1 MLEGSVFLQV
11 FPILTPGCN
20 NTELGLCPEV
30 CEVPLEGEEMWFV
43 VWKEPGAAL
52 YRRDLGA
59 KAEGSLKTPKGMV
72 AEPGQG

>member
-1 MLEGSVFLQV
+1 M

-20 NTELGLCPEV
+20 TELGLWPDAGEK
-30 CEVPLEGEEMWFV
+30 PLEGEEMWFL

-59 KAEGSLKTPKGMV
+59 KAVGSLKTPKEMV

>member
-1 MLEGSVFLQV
+1 M

-20 NTELGLCPEV
+20 TELGPCPEV
-30 CEVPLEGEEMWFV
+30 CEKPLEGEMWFV
-43 VWKEPGAAL
+43 GWKEPGAAL

-59 KAEGSLKTPKGMV
+59 KAEGSLKTPKEMV